1 MVKKQKSRFVPS
13 NQLEIMNLMI
23 DYDRLNKCLL
33 FLGWRNGQ
41 KVDEIPDL
49 RDFRNFKNLDYKIF
63 GHKQP
68 KLIVSTAK
76 KILFLTTFPMMHK
89 SKQNIYV

>member
-1 MVKKQKSRFVPS
+1 MVKKRKSRFGPP
-13 NQLEIMNLMI
+13 NQKEIMNLMI

-49 RDFRNFKNLDYKIF
+49 RDFRNFKNLNLKIF
-63 GHKQP
+63 GRKQP
-68 KLIVSTAK
+68 KLIVPTAK
-76 KILFLTTFPMMHK
+76 KILFLFIFPMMHK
-89 SKQNIYV
+89 